1 MRPRLMCGAAL
12 RSGAPGTGQA
22 EQAGRGTAE
31 NERPAGRSRVL
42 HVKNVRSLLK
52 GRPERYIFRA

>member
-1 MRPRLMCGAAL
+1 MRTRLMCGAAL

-52 GRPERYIFRA
+52 DIFRS